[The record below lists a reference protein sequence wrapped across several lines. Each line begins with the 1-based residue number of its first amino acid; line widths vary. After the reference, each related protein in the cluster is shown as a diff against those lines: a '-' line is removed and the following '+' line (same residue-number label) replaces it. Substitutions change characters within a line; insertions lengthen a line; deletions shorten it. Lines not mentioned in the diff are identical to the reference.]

1 MRIHSSTFSSSPML
15 HRLAFGDGYD
25 HRKKPSRDREV
36 SGSSAVVSPIST
48 RSPIIPAISNLTV
61 SDNSSSSSSPGV
73 RAVDTDF
80 DEGPRQVNLH
90 VPILSAGGALSAAD
104 QASKSITQEDTDALI
119 AVRNMFSF
127 LIGQSLVST
136 ERRSTVFAT
145 FLNIGD
151 SLNAYGFT
159 NIDGSTFG
167 EVAAT
172 SFDQYV
178 DELGL
183 ADVRASREKT
193 IESIVLGERMRSV
206 FLYNDAFVHAVGK
219 YLDIQDVCRLEG
231 PSQKFQLIS
240 RTTQNR
246 LERASIDLD
255 HREHS
260 TGIRLSNFDFPS
272 VFAGVMGSRTS
283 SERKQIRFAAWR
295 DAFNLTRRHIL
306 SYYKHRFGSWPPKA
320 SSKKNNL
327 ETSGLNRLVIRE
339 LYKDFADL
347 YDLYVDRTSLTF
359 RTSNDLLLTDIGDD
373 EQEPTTRTLRRV
385 FDEYDR
391 AHVPV
396 QPPVPFD
403 TPLLPSLTSASQKL
417 SFKFTGD
424 AQQDARLKQKKLKED
439 EASRLLDNA
448 SNPDTLARSKNSPFL
463 AQFRHF
469 EHKNGKNSTLSQ
481 MADFRCGIWI
491 FMYAVMQSLPLLAV
505 DAPNVRFGH
514 GVEYFL
520 CEPPRAGV
528 PWANPDAARAH
539 GRVSRT
545 WFGVQGGGVVSLPSD
560 LIEHGVEGVYRRS
573 HCWLRA
579 KEWSDNLGIPQGEV
593 INGQIS
599 EEPEP
604 VGGAPDT
611 SLRPS
616 TYSRGSDSL
625 RIGTD
630 SSHGIDHSRSASQ
643 PFLPPHAPYGNPHA
657 SRSAHNLQVPTS
669 AGLAPPISTGSR
681 PSTPGS
687 PASAGRSPSK
697 DRRTSVLQFGLEALP
712 LPQGVA
718 PHGAPTLGSQPGS
731 AIHSAQNSISSVG
744 PRSRPVTREGMNTGM
759 TFDDII
765 KGMEAE
771 KGKKGKK
778 R

>member
-1 MRIHSSTFSSSPML
+1 ML
-15 HRLAFGDGYD
+15 TQLAFGEVYS
-25 HRKKPSRDREV
+25 HRSKTSAHRET
-36 SGSSAVVSPIST
+36 SHASAVSPVSA
-48 RSPIIPAISNLTV
+48 RSPVLPAISKLMD
-61 SDNSSSSSSPGV
+61 SDNSSSSSSRGT
-73 RAVDTDF
+73 RTADSDF
-80 DEGPRQVNLH
+80 DEDPKQINLY
-90 VPILSAGGALSAAD
+90 VPILSGGGALSAVD
-104 QASKSITQEDTDALI
+104 KGNSNVTQDDVDALI

-136 ERRSTVFAT
+136 ERRPSIFST
-145 FLNIGD
+145 FLKIGD
-151 SLNAYGFT
+151 CLNAYGFT

-167 EVAAT
+167 EVAAA

-193 IESIVLGERMRSV
+193 IESLVLGERMRSV
-206 FLYNDAFVHAVGK
+206 LLYNDAFIHAVGK
-219 YLDIQDVCRLEG
+219 YSDVQEVCQLAV
-231 PSQKFQLIS
+231 PAQKFQLVS

-246 LERASIDLD
+246 MERASLDLD
-255 HREHS
+255 QREKT
-260 TGIRLSNFDFPS
+260 TGLRLSNFDFPS
-272 VFAGVMGSRTS
+272 VFAGILDSKTA
-283 SERKQIRFAAWR
+283 SERKQIRFAVWR
-295 DAFNLTRRHIL
+295 DAFNATRRHIL

-327 ETSGLNRLVIRE
+327 ETSGLNRLVIKE
-339 LYKDFADL
+339 LYQDFADL

-359 RTSNDLLLTDIGDD
+359 RTSNDLLLSDFEGD
-373 EQEPTTRTLRRV
+373 ENEPVTKILRRV

-403 TPLLPSLTSASQKL
+403 TPLIPSLASASLKL
-417 SFKFTGD
+417 SFRLTGD
-424 AQQDARLKQKKLKED
+424 AKQDARLKQKKLKED
-439 EASRLLDNA
+439 DAARLLDNA
-448 SNPDTLARSKNSPFL
+448 SNPDTLARTKQSPFL
-463 AQFRHF
+463 GQFRAF

-481 MADFRCGIWI
+481 TADFRCGIWI

-505 DAPNVRFGH
+505 DAPNVRFAH

-545 WFGVQGGGVVSLPSD
+545 WFGVSGGGVVSLPSD
-560 LIEHGVEGVYRRS
+560 LVEHGVEGVYRRS

-579 KEWSDNLGIPQGEV
+579 REWSANLGIQQGEV
-593 INGQIS
+593 VGGQMSDEPEAIAGIS
-599 EEPEP
+599 EPSSGLPGP
-604 VGGAPDT
+604 VASFG
-611 SLRPS
+611 PS
-616 TYSRGSDSL
+616 
-625 RIGTD
+625 RI
-630 SSHGIDHSRSASQ
+630 SADHTRSASQ
-643 PFLPPHAPYGNPHA
+643 PFPPPNMPYGNMYA
-657 SRSAHNLQVPTS
+657 SRSAHNLQVPS
-669 AGLAPPISTGSR
+669 MAGGLVPPAASGSR

-687 PASAGRSPSK
+687 PASAPRSPSK
-697 DRRTSVLQFGLEALP
+697 DRRTSVLQLGLEALP

-718 PHGAPTLGSQPGS
+718 PHGGPPPLGSQPGS
-731 AIHSAQNSISSVG
+731 AMHSTQNSINSA
-744 PRSRPVTREGMNTGM
+744 PRSRPVTREGSNTGM

-778 R
+778 K